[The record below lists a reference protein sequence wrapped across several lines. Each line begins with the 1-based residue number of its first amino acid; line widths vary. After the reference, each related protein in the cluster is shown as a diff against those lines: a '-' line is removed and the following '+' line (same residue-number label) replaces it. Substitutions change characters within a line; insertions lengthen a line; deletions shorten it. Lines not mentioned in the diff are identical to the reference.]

1 MCVDRQYETLFY
13 IIKTNNEAD
22 LSLSLS
28 RIFSLIEANKRSLQI
43 ESYSLSQSTLEQI
56 FMSFANKSTSSSMS
70 VKSDGSLRER
80 LSTKRRANR
89 VSMLTKVIEARE
101 AIKKRMPRLG
111 SVRRVVQHK
120 SEEIY
125 AISYKTIN
133 SMTHCNSTETKSN
146 DFYF

>member
-1 MCVDRQYETLFY
+1 MNCVDRQYETLFY

-22 LSLSLS
+22 LSISLS

-56 FMSFANKSTSSSMS
+56 FMSFANKSTSMS
-70 VKSDGSLRER
+70 VRNDASLRER
-80 LSTKRRANR
+80 LTNKRRAR

-101 AIKKRMPRLG
+101 AIKKRMPRFG

-133 SMTHCNSTETKSN
+133 SMTHCNSSETKRN